1 MAKVVTKM
9 VVGGRSDSGIP
20 AFADEIPINVLD
32 EMLMTEADVIEPEIR
47 RNAEALLHGKYWT
60 GTTQAKLTRKKPHNW
75 TGKRGNGQRQVA
87 LVFKGVRTERF
98 WIDKSGARHYYKA
111 KKPERNAA
119 IAFVNEY
126 GSRTTPPRPFIQTAI
141 DKKQD
146 EAYDSA
152 EKVFR
157 DWQKNNGM

>member
-9 VVGGRSDSGIP
+9 VVGSRSEDGVP
-20 AFADEIPINVLD
+20 LFADEIPVNVLD
-32 EMLMTEADVIEPEIR
+32 EMLMTEAVVIEPEIE
-47 RNAEALLHGKYWT
+47 RNADVMLHGKYWT
-60 GTTQAKLTRKKPHNW
+60 GGTQKALTRKKPHNW
-75 TGKRGNGQRQVA
+75 TGKRGNGQRQVT
-87 LVFKGVRTERF
+87 LTFKGIR
-98 WIDKSGARHYYKA
+98 IDKHHSA
-111 KKPERNAA
+111 KSRTRNAE

-157 DWQKNNGM
+157 DWQEKNGM